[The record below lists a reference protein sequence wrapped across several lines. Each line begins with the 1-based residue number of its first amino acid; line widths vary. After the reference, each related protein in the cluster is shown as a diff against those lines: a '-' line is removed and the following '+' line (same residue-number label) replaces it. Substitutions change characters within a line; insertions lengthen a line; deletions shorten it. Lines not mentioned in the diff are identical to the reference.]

1 MPRPH
6 DSFRGTLLPRDAT
19 AYPVFFFFFHSEILK
34 NFKDT
39 VKKYFLL

>member
-19 AYPVFFFFFHSEILK
+19 AYPVFFFFHSEILK